1 MSTTQFLSN
10 CFSISCEMWNLQ
22 RIVLY
27 CYLLRFSDEILQ
39 QHALNDPSYNGHY
52 HIANAVQQTFVESL
66 LDCASICLHATRCLS
81 YFYNTLS
88 KECILHAIAFG
99 HTIPSYADTG
109 WKYYLTEDREY
120 SF

>member
-1 MSTTQFLSN
+1 
-10 CFSISCEMWNLQ
+10 MWNLQ

-88 KECILHAIAFG
+88 KECILHAISFG